1 MGQGMSNGIHPK
13 HVGIY
18 NKILQIKI
26 PATRVQ
32 IIETVLLDHE
42 VKQSAQRTGVYGPLL
57 QYIASVRS
65 GRPIQLPGEAPA
77 GPPQTA
83 VFQPLPTP
91 FSQGSALP
99 PPIQIQNHR
108 TTAGNAGNAGNVAD
122 RGGSTSDQYQQQLAL
137 RNGGGIFQ
145 NNGKQDPFQVLQK
158 SNRSEKALNF
168 FTACLRVLGIQEEIA
183 LTESTLKKS
192 YKKAALKA
200 HPDKGGSDAAL
211 DAVTR
216 AYAYLSEVLTIVEG
230 RKVGKGK
237 TMSVGGG
244 GGEDTR
250 KVPSNMNEAMMMR
263 ERESS
268 AWNMSPGGSAGS
280 GGSGAIENMPPV
292 KLNPKNLDMNAFNA
306 LFEKMKLPDPE
317 NDGYGDWLK
326 GNGGEGNAPTFSGKY
341 NRDVFNRMFTDHTV
355 RDGEHY
361 NNGGNPESLDLAP
374 TFGTEIGNFGG
385 EHTSAFDSSL
395 GYTDLKSAYTK
406 HNTISNQVAN
416 VKIEDR
422 NLESYRA
429 SRERGPDPFSAEE
442 RRRQEEWERQQKEK
456 EKRRQIRAAEQQM
469 AVTSHFER
477 LKQYTIVDK

>member
-18 NKILQIKI
+18 NKILQIKS

-32 IIETVLLDHE
+32 MIQTVFMDAD

-57 QYIASVRS
+57 QYIASVNS
-65 GRPIQLPGEAPA
+65 GRPISLPGEAPA
-77 GPPQTA
+77 TNTPA

-91 FSQGSALP
+91 FTQGSALP

-108 TTAGNAGNAGNVAD
+108 TSANGPPI
-122 RGGSTSDQYQQQLAL
+122 STSDQYQQQLAL
-137 RNGGGIFQ
+137 RNNGGNLQGGSGWS
-145 NNGKQDPFQVLQK
+145 NQDPFKVVQK

-168 FTACLRVLGIQEEIA
+168 FTACLRILGIQEEVA
-183 LTESTLKKS
+183 LTESTLKKA

-216 AYAYLSEVLTIVEG
+216 SYAYLSEVLTIVEG

-237 TMSVGGG
+237 AVTGTEISQQ
-244 GGEDTR
+244 R
-250 KVPSNMNEAMMMR
+250 NVPANMNEAMMMR

-268 AWNMSPGGSAGS
+268 AWNMGG
-280 GGSGAIENMPPV
+280 GGGESVAPV

-326 GNGGEGNAPTFSGKY
+326 GNGGEANAPTFSGKY
-341 NRDVFNRMFTDHTV
+341 NRDVFNRMFTEHAV
-355 RDGEHY
+355 RDGEQY
-361 NNGGNPESLDLAP
+361 DNGGNPESLDLAP
-374 TFGTEIGNFGG
+374 TFGTEIGGRSS

-416 VKIEDR
+416 VRVEDR

-429 SRERGPDPFSAEE
+429 ARERGPDPFSAEE
-442 RRRQEEWERQQKEK
+442 RRRNELWERKQKDK
-456 EKRRQIRAAEQQM
+456 EHQRQIRAAEQQM
-469 AVTSHFER
+469 AVSSHFER
-477 LKQYTIVDK
+477 LKQYAIVDK

>member
-18 NKILQIKI
+18 NKILQLKV
-26 PATRVQ
+26 PVTRVQ
-32 IIETVLLDHE
+32 IIETVLLDSE

-65 GRPIQLPGEAPA
+65 GRPIMLPGEAPA
-77 GPPQTA
+77 TTTPSA
-83 VFQPLPTP
+83 FQPLPTA

-108 TTAGNAGNAGNVAD
+108 GPE
-122 RGGSTSDQYQQQLAL
+122 RGGNTSDQYQQQLAL
-137 RNGGGIFQ
+137 RNNGGNVQGGGGWA
-145 NNGKQDPFQVLQK
+145 NQDPFKVVQK

-168 FTACLRVLGIQEEIA
+168 FTACLRVLGIQEEVA
-183 LTESTLKKS
+183 LTDSTLKKA

-216 AYAYLSEVLTIVEG
+216 SYAYLSEVLTVVEG
-230 RKVGKGK
+230 RKMGKGK
-237 TMSVGGG
+237 AVSGTEIS
-244 GGEDTR
+244 EQR
-250 KVPSNMNEAMMMR
+250 KTPANMNEAMMMR
-263 ERESS
+263 DRESS
-268 AWNMSPGGSAGS
+268 AWNMGGGAG
-280 GGSGAIENMPPV
+280 GGESTAPI

-326 GNGGEGNAPTFSGKY
+326 GNGGEGSGPAFSGKY
-341 NRDVFNRMFTDHTV
+341 NRDVFNRMFTEHTV
-355 RDGEHY
+355 RDGEQY
-361 NNGGNPESLDLAP
+361 DNGGNPESLNLAP
-374 TFGTEIGNFGG
+374 TFGTEIGGHSS

-416 VKIEDR
+416 VRVEDR

-442 RRRQEEWERQQKEK
+442 RRRQEDWERHQKEK
-456 EKRRQIRAAEQQM
+456 ERQRQIRAAEQQM
-469 AVTSHFER
+469 AVSSHFER
-477 LKQYTIVDK
+477 LKQYAIVDK